1 MDTKALRQKI
11 LDLAIHGKLVP
22 QDPNDEPAS
31 VLLERIKA
39 EKERLIKEGKIKR
52 SKKSAKSSDTPHYEN
67 VPFEVPNSWV
77 WCRLEDIAYVASGS
91 TPDKTC
97 FVENG
102 VPYIKM
108 YNLRNQKI
116 DFAYHPQY
124 ITEEVHNGKLQRSRT
139 EVGDLIMNIVGPPLG
154 KLAIIPTTLPQANFN
169 QAAILIRPYK
179 FKEVLVS
186 YLKVYLEEMS
196 EINSIATR
204 GSAGQVNISLTQ
216 SQNMRIPIP
225 PLNEVRRIIE
235 EVSKYDILID
245 SLKQNITDIQ
255 NLIAYTKSKIFD
267 LAIHGKLVPQD
278 PNDEPAIELLKRIN
292 PEFTPCD
299 NGHYSSMIANGYYDY
314 TNTNPRNG
322 YVSGTNHQNP
332 SLIING
338 GTFAGGLNTIKND
351 DGAQLVINDGTFTNM
366 SQATVQNHHVA
377 EIKGGTFNTT
387 GSAQYVVD
395 NEGHNGAAND
405 LGQMTISGGTL
416 NGKIYVVGAGASLA
430 VTGGTF
436 SDPSALAYL
445 GDNADITVKL
455 DTDTRLAKT
464 MIVEKGAATI
474 DLNNHRLTADASA
487 TIKIKEN
494 GDDVVVA
501 VAVKDGA
508 KVMVKNGNIGDSS
521 NKLSY
526 GVYAFG
532 KADVTLNN
540 VGFSEMVIYAYNGAG
555 KLAATDCIFKGWLS
569 GWHHGGTF
577 AGCTFTIGK
586 AWYPAAIC
594 YGSTTF
600 TNCKFFKNEVDA
612 DVYDDDNKADS
623 DGYYRCC
630 YVVAQCNPSN
640 SIGFTN
646 CKFIDESN
654 TETGSVAIDNH
665 PFHACGWGNG
675 TAANY
680 NVTVDNAVVTSQCS
694 DKTKTSNENK

>member
-67 VPFEVPNSWV
+67 VPFEVPSSWV

-169 QAAILIRPYK
+169 QAAVLIRPYK

-255 NLIAYTKSKIFD
+255 NLIAYTKSKILD

-292 PEFTPCD
+292 PDFTPCD
-299 NGHYSSMIANGYYDY
+299 NGHSRKLPQGWAYCQLSNVLKITMGQSPKGDSLNNKRGIEFHQGKICFSDKFLLE
-314 TNTNPRNG
+314 
-322 YVSGTNHQNP
+322 SG
-332 SLIING
+332 I
-338 GTFAGGLNTIKND
+338 
-351 DGAQLVINDGTFTNM
+351 FTNEP
-366 SQATVQNHHVA
+366 TKIA
-377 EIKGGTFNTT
+377 EPNSILLCVRAPVGVVNITKNQICIGRGLCALTPFEGNVDFYFYLLQTLQDSFDNQSTGTTFK
-387 GSAQYVVD
+387 A
-395 NEGHNGAAND
+395 
-405 LGQMTISGGTL
+405 ISGE
-416 NGKIYVVGAGASLA
+416 I
-430 VTGGTF
+430 
-436 SDPSALAYL
+436 
-445 GDNADITVKL
+445 I
-455 DTDTRLAKT
+455 R
-464 MIVEKGAATI
+464 
-474 DLNNHRLTADASA
+474 
-487 TIKIKEN
+487 
-494 GDDVVVA
+494 
-501 VAVKDGA
+501 
-508 KVMVKNGNIGDSS
+508 
-521 NKLSY
+521 
-526 GVYAFG
+526 
-532 KADVTLNN
+532 
-540 VGFSEMVIYAYNGAG
+540 
-555 KLAATDCIFKGWLS
+555 
-569 GWHHGGTF
+569 
-577 AGCTFTIGK
+577 
-586 AWYPAAIC
+586 
-594 YGSTTF
+594 
-600 TNCKFFKNEVDA
+600 
-612 DVYDDDNKADS
+612 
-623 DGYYRCC
+623 
-630 YVVAQCNPSN
+630 
-640 SIGFTN
+640 
-646 CKFIDESN
+646 
-654 TETGSVAIDNH
+654 
-665 PFHACGWGNG
+665 
-675 TAANY
+675 
-680 NVTVDNAVVTSQCS
+680 
-694 DKTKTSNENK
+694 NENIILPPLAEQQRIVQKIEELFHVFDNIQNALEV